1 MDIIFIS
8 LFPDYSCFFVLINQ
22 LLNSATNSRF
32 LTRFI
37 VNLGIIF
44 ISLFFSVSGLQL
56 FLPSYQLLNS
66 ATNSCFLTFKVL
78 NLIWITFEFQLFYFE
93 FSAVSRCLS
102 TFELSCFLTPRL
114 LATCCC
120 PFRLPSFSFGPIWSQ
135 FYLYTPIHVY
145 MYTIWSQFY
154 CGESVRTVQSTFLNC
169 AATFLLLV
177 CSPFHV
183 QFEAAVNQSSL
194 IWRWCAP
201 PREPICTN
209 LAMRALLLCFFRF
222 KMFER
227 VLPHIAHGDCSSASA
242 NLY

>member
-1 MDIIFIS
+1 MDVIFIS

-44 ISLFFSVSGLQL
+44 ISLFFLCFRTTAVSPCL
-56 FLPSYQLLNS
+56 S
-66 ATNSCFLTFKVL
+66 
-78 NLIWITFEFQLFYFE
+78 TFEFSCFQLFYFE

-135 FYLYTPIHVY
+135 FYLYTPIHLYTYTLIHVY
-145 MYTIWSQFY
+145 TYTRI
-154 CGESVRTVQSTFLNC
+154 
-169 AATFLLLV
+169 
-177 CSPFHV
+177 HV
-183 QFEAAVNQSSL
+183 YYL
-194 IWRWCAP
+194 
-201 PREPICTN
+201 EPI
-209 LAMRALLLCFFRF
+209 LLW
-222 KMFER
+222 
-227 VLPHIAHGDCSSASA
+227 
-242 NLY
+242 